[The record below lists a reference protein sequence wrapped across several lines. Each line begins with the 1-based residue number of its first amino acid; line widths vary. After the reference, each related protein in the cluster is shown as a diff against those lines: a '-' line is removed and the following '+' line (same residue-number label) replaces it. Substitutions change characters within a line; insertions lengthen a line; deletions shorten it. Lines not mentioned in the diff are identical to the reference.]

1 MRVNISPNFATLSCN
16 LGMFL
21 HVYCPK
27 NLFMLSKH
35 LSQFLVVL
43 QTRLP
48 SVQFYEFL
56 SVNIKLEIYMKSL
69 FTGLKYD

>member
-48 SVQFYEFL
+48 PVQF
-56 SVNIKLEIYMKSL
+56 
-69 FTGLKYD
+69 